1 MTVHLLDYRS
11 GPVRIVDVHRSEA
24 STLTMEAV
32 SKRFARGVGAVE
44 VSLDLDA
51 GEIVGVWGRRHS
63 GRSTLLRL
71 AAGIERPDAGVVRFE
86 GVDLS
91 GRDAR
96 RDRIAVWHTAFPP
109 DHGRSVER
117 QVAVA
122 ARRGRRP
129 ARQVRAEAL
138 DALARVGLADLADR
152 APQELDHAEVACA
165 ALARALVMR
174 PRLLVLDEPASGLG
188 ALEAERLLEL
198 IAAIARADRVA
209 VLLSAT
215 EIGQLGGVDRCLS
228 ISRGVVRGTTTP
240 AEAGVRRIHSA

>member
-1 MTVHLLDYRS
+1 VRS
-11 GPVRIVDVHRSEA
+11 SKA

-32 SKRFARGVGAVE
+32 SKHHARGVGAID

-51 GEIVGVWGRRHS
+51 GEVVGVWGRRRS

-71 AAGIERPDAGVVRFE
+71 AAGIERPDAGIVRFE
-86 GVDLS
+86 GTDLWS
-91 GRDAR
+91 GRAP
-96 RDRIAVWHTAFPP
+96 RDRIAVWHPAFPP

-129 ARQVRAEAL
+129 MRRVRDEAL
-138 DALARVGLADLADR
+138 AALARVGIGDR
-152 APQELDHAEVACA
+152 AGCAPRELDHAEIARA

-174 PRLLVLDEPASGLG
+174 PGLLVLDEPMSGLE

-198 IAAIARADRVA
+198 IVGIARADKIA
-209 VLLSAT
+209 VLLSAA
-215 EIGQLGGVDRCLS
+215 EVGQLGGVDRHLS
-228 ISRGVVRGTTTP
+228 ISRGVVRGRTAPAP
-240 AEAGVRRIHSA
+240 AELLRMRGA

>member
-1 MTVHLLDYRS
+1 VHPP
-11 GPVRIVDVHRSEA
+11 GA

-32 SKRFARGVGAVE
+32 SKRFARGVGAAE
-44 VSLDLDA
+44 VSLDVDA
-51 GEIVGVWGRRHS
+51 GEVVGVWGRRRS

-71 AAGIERPDAGVVRFE
+71 AAGVERPDAGVVRFE

-91 GRDAR
+91 SRAAS
-96 RDRIAVWHTAFPP
+96 RDRIAVWHAAFPP

-129 ARQVRAEAL
+129 AGQVRSRSCE
-138 DALARVGLADLADR
+138 ALARVGIADLADR
-152 APQELDHAEVACA
+152 APHELDHAERGRA

-174 PRLLVLDEPASGLG
+174 PRLLVLDEPASGLD
-188 ALEAERLLEL
+188 AREAERLLEL
-198 IAAIARADRVA
+198 IVAIARADRIA
-209 VLLSAT
+209 VLLSAS

-228 ISRGVVRGTTTP
+228 INRGVVRGTTTP
-240 AEAGVRRIHSA
+240 AKADVRRIHGT